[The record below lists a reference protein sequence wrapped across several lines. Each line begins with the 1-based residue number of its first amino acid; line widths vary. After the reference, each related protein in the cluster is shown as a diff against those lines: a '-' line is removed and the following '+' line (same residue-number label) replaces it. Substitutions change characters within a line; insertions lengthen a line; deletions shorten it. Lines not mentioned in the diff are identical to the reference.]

1 MMSLYFKVLFFS
13 ILVPFIYSFEPKV
26 QFYKKW
32 KTIFLSIFLMMIPFL
47 IWDVHF
53 TNNGYWGFNQDYLSG
68 IYIFNLPIEEIFF
81 FVVIPYAC
89 IFTFYSLRYYF
100 PQALI
105 PIQFTQFIGY
115 SLVLLS
121 VILVLV
127 FYNQLYTRI
136 NFLFLCIVLVIALR
150 FNIQILRVFFWV
162 FPIILIPFFIVN
174 GILTGFAIENEV
186 VWYSSNIFMGVRLYT
201 IPLEDV
207 FYAFSLILGNLL
219 VMDFL
224 EKKWLI

>member
-1 MMSLYFKVLFFS
+1 MMSLYFKILFFS
-13 ILVPFIYSFEPKV
+13 FLVPFIYSFEPKV

-32 KTIFLSIFLMMIPFL
+32 KPLFLSIFLMMIPYL
-47 IWDVHF
+47 IWDVYF

-68 IYIFNLPIEEIFF
+68 IYLFGLPIEEILF

-89 IFTFYSLRYYF
+89 IFTFYTLRHYF
-100 PQALI
+100 PQTLI
-105 PIQFTQFIGY
+105 SIRITKIIGY
-115 SLVLLS
+115 SVVMMS
-121 VILVLV
+121 VMFIFS
-127 FYNQLYTRI
+127 FYDKPYTKI
-136 NFLFLCIVLVIALR
+136 NFLFLFIALLLALR
-150 FNIQILRVFFWV
+150 FNIQVLRVFFWV

-186 VWYSSNIFMGVRLYT
+186 VWYSSNIFMGVRFYT

-219 VMDFL
+219 VMNFL
-224 EKKWLI
+224 EKKWFF